1 METRAAARASEP
13 SGQRTRMTLP
23 LRAAVPAD
31 VPTIAAIYGE
41 QVATGTSSFEY
52 DRPSVAEMTRRYE
65 ASVTAG
71 FPWFV
76 AEDDAEGVVGYTFA
90 SPYRPRPGYRYTVED
105 SVYVRRDR
113 CGQGVGRALLD
124 ELVRLAGAHGFHAII
139 ARIVGGHEASIALH
153 EVCGFELVGVERE
166 VGRKFGRWLDVVE
179 LERLV

>member
-1 METRAAARASEP
+1 
-13 SGQRTRMTLP
+13 MTLP

-105 SVYVRRDR
+105 SVYVSPSAQR
-113 CGQGVGRALLD
+113 QGVGRALLEALIEGCTD
-124 ELVRLAGAHGFHAII
+124 RGFRQMI
-139 ARIVGGHEASIALH
+139 AVIGDVENTPSIALH
-153 EVCGFELVGVERE
+153 RAAGFSHAGHLKD
-166 VGRKFGRWLDVVE
+166 VGRKFDRWIDSILMQRP
-179 LERLV
+179 LGAGGTTPPK